1 MSPLPSA
8 ADKKR
13 GADFNLDDPD
23 AQTRLYRLPVKRL
36 HGMIKASSLTYV
48 CVFRVASCQA
58 WVSGHGK
65 VEADGVV
72 CARVRRCFPSVRRR
86 TNGIPARGVL
96 YVPGYLRWSSA
107 PLNVVWCECQGALV
121 LAPKCNNEKHNL
133 AKDAATLLEKTIHPG
148 VLCKL
153 LMGASGIKARPNT
166 CFKTCGKCREEHFM
180 DGVPSVLAPICTL
193 HATLLRMHYIL

>member
-1 MSPLPSA
+1 M
-8 ADKKR
+8 
-13 GADFNLDDPD
+13 
-23 AQTRLYRLPVKRL
+23 
-36 HGMIKASSLTYV
+36 YV

-107 PLNVVWCECQGALV
+107 PFNVVWCERQGDLV

-153 LMGASGIKARPNT
+153 LMGASGICK
-166 CFKTCGKCREEHFM
+166 G
-180 DGVPSVLAPICTL
+180 SSQYVLVSRR
-193 HATLLRMHYIL
+193 ATSAGRSISWTACHRYWHQYVHSTPPCYVRMHYIL

>member
-1 MSPLPSA
+1 MTWFALTSVMSPLPSA

-72 CARVRRCFPSVRRR
+72 CARVRRCFPSVRTYVRQP
-86 TNGIPARGVL
+86 ISSPEAGVK
-96 YVPGYLRWSSA
+96 GR
-107 PLNVVWCECQGALV
+107 Q
-121 LAPKCNNEKHNL
+121 
-133 AKDAATLLEKTIHPG
+133 
-148 VLCKL
+148 
-153 LMGASGIKARPNT
+153 
-166 CFKTCGKCREEHFM
+166 
-180 DGVPSVLAPICTL
+180 
-193 HATLLRMHYIL
+193 